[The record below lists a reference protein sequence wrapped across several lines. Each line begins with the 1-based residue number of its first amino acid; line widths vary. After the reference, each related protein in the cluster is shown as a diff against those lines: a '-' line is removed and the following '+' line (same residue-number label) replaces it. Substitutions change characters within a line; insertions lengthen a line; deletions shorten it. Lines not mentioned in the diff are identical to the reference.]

1 MKKRG
6 EKPETKELVELSS
19 EELEAV
25 SGGRDGKN
33 RPPRTGNRPR

>member
-25 SGGRDGKN
+25 NGGRGGKN
-33 RPPRTGNRPR
+33 RPPASGGRSR